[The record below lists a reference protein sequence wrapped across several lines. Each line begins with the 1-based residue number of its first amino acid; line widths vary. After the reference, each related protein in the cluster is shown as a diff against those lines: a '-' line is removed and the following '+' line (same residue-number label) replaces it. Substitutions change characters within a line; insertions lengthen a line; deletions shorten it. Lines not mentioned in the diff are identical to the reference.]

1 MRDKRGLSRMQA
13 AYESFLSAI
22 QEYDMQDSI
31 LQGVLLGFSG
41 GPDSVLLL
49 HLLLKYRKK
58 YNFPLLAVHVHH
70 GIRGETADRDAC
82 FAERICDSLGVEFKL
97 VKYDVPTLAK
107 EVHLGIEEAARN
119 VRYSCFESI
128 IRGRKDIYTIA
139 LGHNSTDNLETV
151 IFHLFRGC
159 GTGGLA
165 GIAPKRDNVIRPLI
179 HLKKEEILAALK
191 EEGIPFVT
199 DETNGDNSYTRN
211 YIRNEILPLL
221 SRLSSSPEVSVRRVC
236 RNLICDNDF
245 LEKYAEQVYS
255 NLQKNGYTRSIL
267 ADLHPSIFA
276 RVMQRWAST
285 FGVKLLQEHVNTLG
299 GLLSDKAPFSYDLP
313 GGLTFFADI
322 DACYLEK
329 RSDGSASS
337 GEDVFK
343 ISPDCPIRLVR
354 GAFLL
359 TYGECQNISPN
370 IYNFSINANLA
381 SAIIEGELFLRY
393 RKNGDAYYYGGIT
406 HKLKKIFNDRKLPLR
421 ERETLPILCDNKG
434 IVWVPG
440 FGVRDDG
447 GRADH
452 ALNAAFF
459 F

>member
-1 MRDKRGLSRMQA
+1 MKDKRGLSRMEV
-13 AYESFLSAI
+13 AYESFLSVI
-22 QEYDMQDSI
+22 QEYGMQDSI

-41 GPDSVLLL
+41 GPDSMLLL
-49 HLLLKYRKK
+49 HLFLKYRKK
-58 YNFPLLAVHVHH
+58 CNFPLLAVHVHH
-70 GIRGETADRDAC
+70 GIRGENADRDAR
-82 FAERICDSLGVEFKL
+82 FAKQTCDLLGVDFRL
-97 VKYDVPTLAK
+97 VKYDVLALAK
-107 EVHLGIEEAARN
+107 ESRIGIEEAARN
-119 VRYSCFESI
+119 ARYSCFNDI
-128 IRGRKDIYTIA
+128 IRGRKDISTIA

-151 IFHLFRGC
+151 IFHLLRGC

-179 HLKKEEILAALK
+179 HLKKEEILAALN
-191 EEGIPFVT
+191 EERIPFVT
-199 DETNGDNSYTRN
+199 DETNTDVSYTRN
-211 YIRNEILPLL
+211 YIRNEILPLF

-245 LEKYAEQVYS
+245 LEQQAEQVFS
-255 NLQKNGYTRSIL
+255 GLQKSGYSRSIL

-276 RVMQRWAST
+276 RVMQRWAAT
-285 FGVKLLQEHVNTLG
+285 FGIKLVFEHMDALRKLLSEK
-299 GLLSDKAPFSYDLP
+299 SPFSYDLP
-313 GGLTFFADI
+313 GGLRFFADV

-329 RSDGSASS
+329 RESCLAGG
-337 GEDVFK
+337 GEKVFK
-343 ISPDCPIRLVR
+343 VSPDCPIRLVR

-359 TYGECQNISPN
+359 SYGECQNISPN

-381 SAIIEGELFLRY
+381 SAIIEGDLFLRF
-393 RKNGDAYYYGGIT
+393 RKNGDAYYYGGMT

-421 ERETLPILCDNKG
+421 ERETLPILCDKKG

-447 GRADH
+447 GRAEH